1 MSMEPSNENLK
12 LIGAAAVGA
21 IGGLILGSYLWG
33 SRETHS
39 ALSTHLSTLSR
50 LIKEIEDLRE
60 EDSEE
65 PRERINRILNTIESS
80 YVKAEE

>member
-1 MSMEPSNENLK
+1 MDVSNENIK

-33 SRETHS
+33 SKETHA

-50 LIKEIEDLRE
+50 LIKEIENIKTEDAE
-60 EDSEE
+60 EL
-65 PRERINRILNTIESS
+65 RERIDRILNTIESN

>member
-1 MSMEPSNENLK
+1 MEPGNENLK
-12 LIGAAAVGA
+12 LIAAATVGA

-39 ALSTHLSTLSR
+39 TLSTHLSTLSR
-50 LIKEIEDLRE
+50 LIREIEDIRAEDAE
-60 EDSEE
+60 EL
-65 PRERINRILNTIESS
+65 RERINRILDTIESS